1 MTTLEELLTIL
12 KGNAALSALI
22 GDRIE
27 PIMIEVFA
35 NGIVYTF
42 TPLTDNS
49 IVRTDRLEIHIV
61 ADTLSTALSID
72 AIVRKSLLTT
82 GDEPLTTNIH
92 KVNMNGGG
100 TMEDAATGTKHLIT
114 YYYIVSN
121 GGIKNG

>member
-27 PIMIEVFA
+27 PFMIEGFA

-100 TMEDAATGTKHLIT
+100 TMEDATTGTKHLIT